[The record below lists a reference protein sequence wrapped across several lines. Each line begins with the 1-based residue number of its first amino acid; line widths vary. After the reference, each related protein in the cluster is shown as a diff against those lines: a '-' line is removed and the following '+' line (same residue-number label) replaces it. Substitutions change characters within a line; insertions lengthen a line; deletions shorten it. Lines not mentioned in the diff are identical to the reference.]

1 MWANT
6 LPFAPALFSNSD
18 NSTEV
23 RKSVFIDKRCC
34 RLLATLSGF
43 TFVNAPPADPP
54 FVSFSSS
61 KACCPCK
68 LHTCSLFSLTAADY
82 PSRATSPHDHRADHD
97 AGEET
102 LQLHQLGRYTTGG
115 SAAFW
120 IVHSLANATTRA
132 RNYVLVRRRLAVSPQ
147 GCLAFRKQL
156 FQAIKPGAQQ
166 GRRAW
171 YYSVRCVK

>member
-132 RNYVLVRRRLAVSPQ
+132 RNYVLSYDGGSQSRRKVAWPFASSCSRLSN
-147 GCLAFRKQL
+147 
-156 FQAIKPGAQQ
+156 QAHNRGGELGITQ
-166 GRRAW
+166 
-171 YYSVRCVK
+171 SDV